1 MSGVLKRRHFQ
12 DIALNIS
19 GIVLPMAA
27 GFLVVPDL
35 IRRLGHDK
43 FGMLSICWMLIGY
56 FGILDLG
63 LGRGLTQYLAK
74 QLGLGMHDSA
84 RAMVARRVRR
94 WMLLVGLG
102 WMLVLLFATPLLQ
115 TSSLHIAPELRR
127 EAMWGWMVLAISVPL
142 LMWASCSTGALEAH
156 SRFRAVNFVRVPMGC
171 AVFLVPWV
179 TAHFTQHL
187 AAVIGGLWA
196 VRMIAALA
204 LAALSWEY
212 FDTKE
217 DPKGTPQ
224 SSEILKFGGWLT
236 VTNVIG
242 PTLAYFDRFAIGA
255 TISMTAVTYY
265 TVPFDVLSRL
275 PALPVAMMG
284 VFFPM
289 LARLHASSGGDGRD
303 VRTTVGASIRM
314 LYAVWAPLMLVCSVF
329 GPQVLVQWVGVDFA
343 TESTDVWRWLVIGV
357 LLNGFAHVPYALLHS
372 AGRTDITAKLHMIE
386 FFPYF
391 FFLWW
396 ALGAYGITGAAIAW
410 TLRVILDTSMLY
422 VSAWKLFPM
431 LWQLCRDTLWS
442 LALMVM
448 ALVGLSRLVY
458 PSLAGPQGLEAT
470 GLLMCILI
478 VWITYHGRRLFV
490 ETHENVGK
498 IQ

>member
-1 MSGVLKRRHFQ
+1 MSGILKRRHFQ

-19 GIVLPMAA
+19 GIALPMAA

-35 IRRLGHDK
+35 IQRLGHDR
-43 FGMLSICWMLIGY
+43 FGMLSICWMLVGY

-74 QLGLGMHDSA
+74 QLGLGMQDSA
-84 RAMVARRVRR
+84 RAFVARRVRR

-102 WMLVLLFATPLLQ
+102 WMLLLFFATSLLQ
-115 TSSLHIAPELRR
+115 MGSLNFAPELKR

-142 LMWASCSTGALEAH
+142 LMWASCSTGVLEAY

-179 TAHFTQHL
+179 ISRFTQNL
-187 AAVIGGLWA
+187 AAVIGGLLA
-196 VRMIAALA
+196 VRLIAAVA
-204 LAALSWEY
+204 LAALSSEY

-217 DPKGTPQ
+217 DFTEGPQ
-224 SSEILKFGGWLT
+224 SREILKFGGWLT
-236 VTNVIG
+236 VTNMIG

-255 TISMTAVTYY
+255 AISMTAVTYY

-289 LARLHASSGGDGRD
+289 LARLHASPGNDGMD
-303 VRTTVGASIRM
+303 VRRTVRASIRM
-314 LYAVWAPLMLVCSVF
+314 LYVVWAPLMLVCSVF

-343 TESTDVWRWLVIGV
+343 TESTGVWRWLAIGV
-357 LLNGFAHVPYALLHS
+357 LLNGFAHVPYALLQS
-372 AGRTDITAKLHMIE
+372 AGRTDITAKLHMVE

-391 FFLWW
+391 VFLWW
-396 ALGAYGITGAAIAW
+396 ALEVYGITGAAMAW
-410 TLRVILDTSMLY
+410 TLRVILDTAMLY
-422 VSAWKLFPM
+422 VSAWNLFPM
-431 LWQLCRDTLWS
+431 LWQLCRDTLLS
-442 LALMVM
+442 LTLMVI
-448 ALVGLSRLVY
+448 ALVGLSRFVY
-458 PSLAGPQGLEAT
+458 PSLTGPLGLYAI
-470 GLLMCILI
+470 GLLACILI
-478 VWITYHGRRLFV
+478 CWVTYHGRLLFV
-490 ETHENVGK
+490 ETHENLGK